1 MGLCADAEYAALLQE
16 AGIFE
21 RHLVQGGVRVVKFW
35 FSVSR
40 AQQRRRFRQR
50 DRDPLKQWKLSPV
63 DLASM
68 DKWDDLTRAKGAMS
82 VATDPHC
89 APWALGSTDCKK
101 RARLNLM
108 RHMLG
113 RLPDPHKDER
123 VVGEVDRLLVAS
135 AKDIHQLPVDAPHGR
150 R

>member
-1 MGLCADAEYAALLQE
+1 MGLCADAEYAAFPQE
-16 AGIFE
+16 AGVFE

-50 DRDPLKQWKLSPV
+50 DRDPLKQWKHSPV

-68 DKWDDLTRAKGAMS
+68 DKWDVFIRAKGAMS
-82 VATDPHC
+82 VATDPHD
-89 APWALGSTDCKK
+89 APWVLVSSDCKK
-101 RARLNLM
+101 RARLNVM

-113 RLPDPHKDER
+113 RLHDPHKDER
-123 VVGEVDRLLVAS
+123 VVGEVDRLPVMS
-135 AKDIHQLPVDAPHGR
+135 TKDLYRLPVDAPHGR